1 MRDRI
6 DEIRQECIT
15 GVETVETKLTDRYN
29 WFATRIF
36 RLLLALVFIIGSLG
50 TLSVWLTYQNV
61 QRSKENK
68 NLISLVQDERAK
80 NIRRTCQETND
91 RHDNTLLQLRRLASQ
106 LKNLPPRANKVRI
119 VLENGTKVNA
129 TITTNR
135 RTRDAQIDN
144 SVKQNFALI
153 NVLVP
158 KQNCELVAQQNV
170 KVTQPQPVKTKG
182 GH

>member
-68 NLISLVQDERAK
+68 NLISLVQDERAR

-91 RHDNTLLQLRRLASQ
+91 RHDNTLAQLQKLALQ
-106 LKNLPPRANKVRI
+106 LKNLPPRANKVQI
-119 VLENGTKVNA
+119 VLDNGTKVNA